1 MSRAGL
7 TAERPSGPDERPVR
21 AHAPARARRWGG
33 RRDGWQA
40 WLYLLPTVVGL
51 CLFSAGAIVAS
62 FLLSFT
68 DFNSVNPPR
77 WIWLGNYR
85 DLAREATF
93 WQVVRNTVVYALGF
107 VPSSVVLSLLLSLLV
122 NQKLRAIVA
131 FRSVYFLPVV
141 SSTVAVAM
149 VWGWLYN
156 PQFGLINYLLF
167 AILHVDGPN
176 WLASTEWALPALI
189 VMAVWKSLGY
199 NMVIF
204 LAGLQGI
211 PAELYEAAKIDGAGR
226 VQQLWRITLP
236 LLSPTTFFVLIITV
250 IGSFQIFDQT
260 YVMTQG
266 GPANA
271 TLTLSYYIYENA
283 FEWFHM
289 GYAAALAYVLFF
301 LVLAFTLLQVRWQ
314 RRWVFYR

>member
-1 MSRAGL
+1 MS
-7 TAERPSGPDERPVR
+7 E
-21 AHAPARARRWGG
+21 APIALEQSSRSARVSARFQTRWRG
-33 RRDGWQA
+33 RRDGWQG
-40 WLYLLPTVVGL
+40 WLYLLPTVIGL
-51 CLFSAGAIVAS
+51 ALFSAGPIIAS

-68 DFNSVNPPR
+68 NFNAVNLPH
-77 WIWLGNYR
+77 WIGLGNYGQ
-85 DLAREATF
+85 LIHEPLF
-93 WQVVRNTVVYALGF
+93 WHVLRNTIAYTVGL
-107 VPSSVVLSLLLSLLV
+107 VPSSVILSFLLSVLV
-122 NQKLRAIVA
+122 NQQLRGIIF
-131 FRSVYFLPVV
+131 FRSIYFLPVV

-156 PQFGLINYLLF
+156 PQFGLINYLLY
-167 AILHVDGPN
+167 ALLHINGPN
-176 WLASTEWALPALI
+176 WLSSTQWALPALVI
-189 VMAVWKSLGY
+189 MAVWKSLGY

-211 PAELYEAAKIDGAGR
+211 PPELYEAAKIDGAGR
-226 VQQLWRITLP
+226 LQQLLRITAP
-236 LLSPTTFFVLIITV
+236 LLSPTTFFVVVITI

-301 LVLAFTLLQVRWQ
+301 LVLAFTLLQVRLQ
-314 RRWVFYR
+314 KRWVFYR